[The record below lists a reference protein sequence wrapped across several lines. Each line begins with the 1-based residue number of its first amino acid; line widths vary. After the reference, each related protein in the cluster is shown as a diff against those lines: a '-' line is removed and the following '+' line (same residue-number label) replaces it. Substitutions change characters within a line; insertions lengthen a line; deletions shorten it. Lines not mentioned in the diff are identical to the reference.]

1 MKPNRGQSLTFILTR
16 PRETRFQGRE
26 RILGYLL
33 IVVSAKILVVVD
45 FFIASLTGCLGA
57 TWNEVFFHCCCLL
70 CMPYFF
76 C

>member
-16 PRETRFQGRE
+16 PRETRFQGHE
-26 RILGYLL
+26 KILGYLL

-57 TWNEVFFHCCCLL
+57 KWNEVFFHCCCLL

-76 C
+76 G